1 MSLTVCVYLGA
12 RAGHGDQWAE
22 AARAAGRA
30 IAEAGHTLVYGGG
43 QLGLMGIL
51 ADSSLEAGGRV
62 VGVIPQA
69 LVDLEQAH
77 PKLHEQHLV
86 ASMHQR
92 KAKLTELADAF
103 LVLPGGFGTLDELF
117 EAITWRQ
124 LRFHAKPIGLWNV
137 DGYYD
142 KLWAFLQDGRQLG
155 FMPESTFEG
164 LTIGDDLGLM
174 LHSLAAMGNAAGER

>member
-1 MSLTVCVYLGA
+1 MSLSVCVYLGA
-12 RAGHGDQWAE
+12 RAGRGSQWAD
-22 AARAAGRA
+22 AAREAGRL
-30 IAEAGHTLVYGGG
+30 IASQGHTLVYGGG

-51 ADSSLEAGGRV
+51 ADSALAAGGRV

-77 PKLHEQHLV
+77 PRLHEQHLV
-86 ASMHQR
+86 ANMHQR

-124 LRFHAKPIGLWNV
+124 LRFHAKPIALWNV
-137 DGYYD
+137 EGYYD
-142 KLWAFLQDGRQLG
+142 RLWAFLQHGRSLG
-155 FMPESTFEG
+155 FMPDSTFEG
-164 LTIGDDLGLM
+164 LTIGGDLGGL
-174 LHSLAAMGNAAGER
+174 LHSLAAMGKATGER

>member
-1 MSLTVCVYLGA
+1 MSLSVCVYLGA
-12 RAGHGDQWAE
+12 RAGLGSQWAD
-22 AARAAGRA
+22 AARIAGKA

-51 ADSSLEAGGRV
+51 ADSALAEGGRV

-77 PKLHEQHLV
+77 PNLHEQHLV
-86 ASMHQR
+86 ANMHQR

-155 FMPESTFEG
+155 FMPQTTFEG

>member
-1 MSLTVCVYLGA
+1 MSLSICVYLGA
-12 RAGHGDQWAE
+12 RAGKGDQWAQ

-30 IAEAGHTLVYGGG
+30 IAEQGHTLVYGGG

-51 ADSSLEAGGRV
+51 ADSALEAGGRV

-77 PKLHEQHLV
+77 PRLHEQHLV
-86 ASMHQR
+86 ANMHQR

-142 KLWAFLQDGRQLG
+142 KLWAFLQDGRELG
-155 FMPESTFEG
+155 FMPQATFEG
-164 LTIGDDLGLM
+164 LAICNELEAF
-174 LHSLAAMGNAAGER
+174 LHSLAAIGNATGER